1 MSRNLYRLTNEKEEE
16 EEKEKEEGGG
26 GGGGERGGGKL
37 HFDVF
42 LLNNNNNN
50 INNNSSGDITRLYKN
65 GIHREKLIV
74 VLDDDDEENGGEGEK
89 SKKNFFNKKRTK
101 YYKYLF
107 FFTGILAFVF
117 GFLLGTMLPTILVK
131 NGDKNI
137 NNNNNTSPYGKKN
150 MMAAASAVTMMREN
164 YKTYQSVSDVIEGAL
179 PSGYTEN
186 DVNEW
191 RKFTRNTT
199 VVQIKEGCGRMQNR
213 LLKFSDG
220 TISCCR
226 YRRNTDQ
233 IQGELFSYYLGL
245 TLGLRNLVPT
255 TLGLVKMRDTKW
267 SSVRSEMM
275 YAQWV
280 EDKPVVLTKFVPN
293 LITAFIPFN
302 FRNSN
307 RRLHPT
313 DVSYNTSQ
321 VTGDI
326 LDNLVELAQWSDMII
341 FDYLTANLDRVVNNL
356 YNLQWNFAMMDA
368 PTHNLR
374 RTIHDKLLIF
384 LDNESG
390 LLHGYRL
397 LDKYESYHSA
407 LLNSLCVFRKSTAE
421 IIKNLWKNGNV
432 GDILLNKFNE
442 NEPDFKDYLPSLPEK
457 SIQILNERITKVY
470 NIIEKCESLY
480 SSHNNDNDNNN
491 NNNNNNNNKPPDGG

>member
-1 MSRNLYRLTNEKEEE
+1 MSRNSSFSSITEEPLDRFRRFEFSRWQPNIFTNGVLRERLRNEPS
-16 EEKEKEEGGG
+16 
-26 GGGGERGGGKL
+26 RN
-37 HFDVF
+37 FF
-42 LLNNNNNN
+42 
-50 INNNSSGDITRLYKN
+50 
-65 GIHREKLIV
+65 
-74 VLDDDDEENGGEGEK
+74 K
-89 SKKNFFNKKRTK
+89 SKKARTRFR
-101 YYKYLF
+101 YVC
-107 FFTGILAFVF
+107 FFTGILAFVL
-117 GFLLGTMLPTILVK
+117 GFVLGTVLPTLLVNEQNQTRNASLPRARARSLPNLNSYERVSFVRK
-131 NGDKNI
+131 PTSIKSKQSAKSLEIRRNLTLVP
-137 NNNNNTSPYGKKN
+137 NNTIVNGVYWGD
-150 MMAAASAVTMMREN
+150 MVEA
-164 YKTYQSVSDVIEGAL
+164 AL
-179 PSGYTEN
+179 PLGYTEE
-186 DVNEW
+186 DVMEW
-191 RKFTRNTT
+191 RRFTRN
-199 VVQIKEGCGRMQNR
+199 VSVIQIKEGCGRMQNR

-233 IQGELFSYYLGL
+233 IQGELFSYYLGQ

-255 TLGLVKMRDTKW
+255 TLGLVRMRDSKW

-313 DVSYNTSQ
+313 DVSYKPSEVTSDKLQ
-321 VTGDI
+321 
-326 LDNLVELAQWSDMII
+326 NLVELAQWSDMII

-374 RTIHDKLLIF
+374 RTIGDKLLIF

-407 LLNSLCVFRKSTAE
+407 LLDSLCVFRKSTADV
-421 IIKNLWKNGNV
+421 IKKLKKDGNI
-432 GDILLNKFNE
+432 GDILMSTFNKY
-442 NEPDFKDYLPSLPEK
+442 EPDFKDYLPSLPEK
-457 SIQILNERITKVY
+457 SIQILNERISRVFG
-470 NIIEKCESLY
+470 IIEKCESLFA
-480 SSHNNDNDNNN
+480 SEW
-491 NNNNNNNNKPPDGG
+491 KQPDGG

>member
-1 MSRNLYRLTNEKEEE
+1 MKNMSRNLSQSEATEEPLDRFRRLET
-16 EEKEKEEGGG
+16 G
-26 GGGGERGGGKL
+26 RWQPTT
-37 HFDVF
+37 FF
-42 LLNNNNNN
+42 
-50 INNNSSGDITRLYKN
+50 SN
-65 GIHREKLIV
+65 GIPRERLRSDSSRNVFK
-74 VLDDDDEENGGEGEK
+74 G
-89 SKKNFFNKKRTK
+89 KKTRTRFR
-101 YYKYLF
+101 YVCL
-107 FFTGILAFVF
+107 FTGVLAFVL
-117 GFLLGTMLPTILVK
+117 GFVLGTMLPAFLATEQIQTRNVSKPEARIAPKPGTYDRVSFVK
-131 NGDKNI
+131 KSAPLKSKQGSSTSSERRISSSKS
-137 NNNNNTSPYGKKN
+137 NN
-150 MMAAASAVTMMREN
+150 
-164 YKTYQSVSDVIEGAL
+164 SVVSGVYWGEIVEAAL
-179 PSGYTEN
+179 PPGYKEE
-186 DVNEW
+186 DVMEW
-191 RKFTRNTT
+191 RRFTRNTS

-233 IQGELFSYYLGL
+233 IQGELFSYYLGQ

-255 TLGLVKMRDTKW
+255 TLGLVRMRDSKW

-280 EDKPVVLTKFVPN
+280 EDKPVVLTKFIPN

-313 DVSYNTSQ
+313 DVSYNASEITSE
-321 VTGDI
+321 I
-326 LDNLVELAQWSDMII
+326 LQNLVELAQWSDMIV

-374 RTIHDKLLIF
+374 RTIRDKLLIF

-397 LDKYESYHSA
+397 LDKYESYHST
-407 LLNSLCVFRKSTAE
+407 LLDSLCVFRRSTADV
-421 IIKNLWKNGNV
+421 IKRLKKNGNI
-432 GDILLNKFNE
+432 GDILLNTFYKS
-442 NEPDFKDYLPSLPEK
+442 EPDFKDYLPSLPEK
-457 SIQILNERITKVY
+457 SVQILNERISRV
-470 NIIEKCESLY
+470 NGIIEKCESMY
-480 SSHNNDNDNNN
+480 STEGNY
-491 NNNNNNNNKPPDGG
+491 NKNS

>member
-1 MSRNLYRLTNEKEEE
+1 MSRNTSLLSVTKDSSDRFRRLEAGRWHPNISISASISSD
-16 EEKEKEEGGG
+16 GVQR
-26 GGGGERGGGKL
+26 ERLSTESDGRAFKG
-37 HFDVF
+37 
-42 LLNNNNNN
+42 
-50 INNNSSGDITRLYKN
+50 
-65 GIHREKLIV
+65 
-74 VLDDDDEENGGEGEK
+74 
-89 SKKNFFNKKRTK
+89 KRTRTRFR
-101 YYKYLF
+101 YVCL
-107 FFTGILAFVF
+107 FTGILAFVL
-117 GFLLGTMLPTILVK
+117 GFMLGTMLPALLVTDSETDSGNVSK
-131 NGDKNI
+131 PEARID
-137 NNNNNTSPYGKKN
+137 P
-150 MMAAASAVTMMREN
+150 N
-164 YKTYQSVSDVIEGAL
+164 YKSYDSVSFVKESPPVRTKHSRPVAPASPNAARVPMNNGVVNGVYWGDVVEAAM
-179 PSGYTEN
+179 PQGYTEE
-186 DVNEW
+186 DVTEW
-191 RKFTRNTT
+191 RRFTRN
-199 VVQIKEGCGRMQNR
+199 VSVIQIKEGCGRMQNR

-233 IQGELFSYYLGL
+233 IQGELFSYYLGQ

-255 TLGLVKMRDTKW
+255 TLGLVRMRDLKW

-302 FRNSN
+302 FRHSN

-313 DVSYNTSQ
+313 DVSYDPSQ
-321 VTGDI
+321 LTPDV
-326 LDNLVELAQWSDMII
+326 LQNLVELAQWSDMIV

-374 RTIHDKLLIF
+374 RTIRDKLLVF

-407 LLNSLCVFRKSTAE
+407 LLNSLCVFRRSTADVVKRLAKE
-421 IIKNLWKNGNV
+421 GNI
-432 GDILLNKFNE
+432 GEILLNTFNRY
-442 NEPDFKDYLPSLPEK
+442 EPDFKDYLPSLPEK
-457 SIQILNERITKVY
+457 SIQILNERISRVRG
-470 NIIEKCESLY
+470 IIEKCESLY
-480 SSHNNDNDNNN
+480 SVDE
-491 NNNNNNNNKPPDGG
+491 